1 MRRLRIVSY
10 VLLALVGV
18 GCTFTSSTTP
28 EEADKLVI
36 KVSSSD
42 GAEWCEGDEIA
53 VIECG
58 AAYRTS
64 QCIHVEEGGDATF
77 TLEEP
82 NAECEEFGYGAI
94 FPADAVIEDDSIDL
108 SRVRLVL
115 PLEQSPDG
123 AMFDVSADLRVAPY
137 VTYEAMPQPLKLE
150 FRRVTAM
157 GALTI
162 ENLPEGSVINSVKLS
177 AEGATPFAGELIVDL
192 RSGAVTYDKMSSE
205 LRLSYKQGVSSEQML
220 YFITSP
226 SVLKAGSLLKVDIE
240 CGEQHYEH
248 TLTLDADVEFSVT
261 ELPELVVTLEKAP
274 EPDVCTFRRVD
285 KITSGKAYLIAAE
298 RCVAQPIEYSKYGY
312 LKSVDGDTDDDGIIV
327 FSDCANAFY
336 IEAKDGGYTLRQVV
350 DNRYLYQYKDY
361 NSVNVDAA
369 PTEGDVWSI
378 TKSGD
383 AFKIT
388 NVSKGKYLQY
398 DLSYSSFGSYSDSR
412 GTLPQ
417 LYELEGEVILPE
429 EGDDGGYDGGDD
441 GNEDDGGGSVGD
453 STQTIKY
460 GLELPAKPADGAY
473 PNAKWV
479 VVRYEN
485 EDNYTHYYDVDT
497 YTSLWV
503 AYPLAARHM
512 GSIGRPDAWDWNP
525 YISTSDQV
533 NLCSRSY
540 AGDYSRGHLIPNA
553 SRNGIRGMQLQT
565 FYVTNSVPQVQEGFN
580 GGIWQ
585 KLEAALQSIAES
597 ETIYIVT
604 GVVFNKIGE
613 SRTISYTKAKD
624 DTKSVPVP
632 NYFYKVVLKIKCDEE
647 GNVSDAMT
655 VGFWFENKYY
665 DNNTY
670 SNYAVSVDQIE
681 EWTGFDYFPA
691 IGNLQADAES
701 NKSWSEFKSF

>member
-1 MRRLRIVSY
+1 MRRLRILSY

-18 GCTFTSSTTP
+18 GCTFTTSTTTQ
-28 EEADKLVI
+28 EVDKLVI
-36 KVSSSD
+36 KVSSED
-42 GAEWCEGDEIA
+42 GAEWCEGDQITL
-53 VIECG
+53 IECG
-58 AAYRTS
+58 VAYRTA
-64 QCIHVEEGGDATF
+64 QCIYVEDKDGATF
-77 TLEEP
+77 TLEKP
-82 NAECEEFGYGAI
+82 HTECEEFGYGAI
-94 FPADAVIEDDSIDL
+94 FPADAVIEDDSIDIGK
-108 SRVRLVL
+108 VRLKL
-115 PLEQSPDG
+115 PLEQSP
-123 AMFDVSADLRVAPY
+123 ASALFDINADLRIAQY
-137 VTYEAMPQPLKLE
+137 ATYEAMPQPLKLE

-157 GALTI
+157 GALSI

-177 AEGATPFAGELIVDL
+177 VVGAAPFAQEVVVDL
-192 RSGAVTYDKMSSE
+192 SSGGVTYDRMSSA
-205 LRLSYKQGVSSEQML
+205 LKLSYEQGVSPDQVL

-226 SVLKAGSLLKVDIE
+226 SVLKAGSELKVDIE

-248 TLTLDADVEFSVT
+248 TLTLDADVEFTVT
-261 ELPELVVTLEKAP
+261 DLPELVVTLEKAP
-274 EPDVCTFRRVD
+274 EPNVCTFRRVD
-285 KITSGKAYLIAAE
+285 KVTSGKAYLIAAE
-298 RCVAQPIEYSKYGY
+298 RRVAQPLDKYSKYGY
-312 LKSVDGDTDDDGIIV
+312 IKSVAGDTDDDGVIV
-327 FSDCANAFY
+327 FNDCANAFY
-336 IEAKDGGYTLRQVV
+336 IEAKDGGYTIRQVA

-361 NSVNVDAA
+361 NSVNVDVA
-369 PTEGDVWSI
+369 PSEGDVWSI
-378 TKSGD
+378 AKSGEE
-383 AFKIT
+383 FKIA
-388 NVSKGKYLQY
+388 NVAKGKYLQY
-398 DLSYSSFGSYSDSR
+398 DLSYSSFGCYSDSR
-412 GTLPQ
+412 GTMPQ

-429 EGDDGGYDGGDD
+429 EGDDSGDD
-441 GNEDDGGGSVGD
+441 SSGDGEDDGGSVGD

-479 VVRYEN
+479 AVRYED

-512 GSIGRPDAWDWNP
+512 GSIGRPENWDWNP
-525 YISTSDQV
+525 NISTSDQV

-565 FYVTNSVPQVQEGFN
+565 FYVTNSVPQVQGGFN

-585 KLEAALQSIAES
+585 NLEAALQNIAER

-604 GVVFNKIGE
+604 GVAFNKIGE

-655 VGFWFENKYY
+655 VGFWFENKYH

-691 IGNLQADAES
+691 IGNLQTAAES